1 MSNRFVDPHDR
12 RFVIRTTLH
21 IYIYQI
27 CVEGL
32 EVPHPQDKS
41 HLQDKYDLCK
51 CIVCDPYRTMT
62 MTQQTWEVRLLGY
75 DWLYPTAMGLQLFAQ
90 LHTNNYMKMMR
101 LWQPITNCLSFSS
114 PVKLIYQPFFSR
126 DDYTQLVQFMGVA
139 DLFAAMMGE
148 SCHEIAELVASI
160 CGLSFAATDE
170 TIYIDIHCL

>member
-1 MSNRFVDPHDR
+1 
-12 RFVIRTTLH
+12 
-21 IYIYQI
+21 
-27 CVEGL
+27 
-32 EVPHPQDKS
+32 
-41 HLQDKYDLCK
+41 
-51 CIVCDPYRTMT
+51 
-62 MTQQTWEVRLLGY
+62 
-75 DWLYPTAMGLQLFAQ
+75 MGLQLFAQ

-126 DDYTQLVQFMGVA
+126 DDYTQLVQFMGGA